1 VALHLECFVPVYN
14 EEQDLEANV
23 RRVVAFCR
31 EQVRA
36 PWRVTVLDNGST
48 DRTAA
53 VAAGLARG
61 SAEVRFVHYPEKGRG
76 RALRRAFL
84 SSDATWI
91 GYMDV
96 DLSTHLRA
104 LPEALRR
111 LEAGAVVVIGSRLL
125 TGSHTRRSLRR
136 EVLSRAY
143 NALVRTTFGST
154 VRDHQ
159 CGFKFLDNARCRE
172 LVARTEDDKWF
183 FDTELLILAERA
195 GVRIDEIPVDW
206 IEDLGSTVHVVRTIV
221 DDLRGMRRLYARAG
235 PVTRSCSGARR

>member
-1 VALHLECFVPVYN
+1 MALQLECFIPVYN

-31 EQVRA
+31 EQVEGA
-36 PWRVTVLDNGST
+36 WRVTVLDNGST

-53 VAAGLARG
+53 VAERLAHG
-61 SAEVRFVHYPEKGRG
+61 DSEVRSVHYPEKGRG
-76 RALRRAFL
+76 RALRQAFL

-111 LEAGAVVVIGSRLL
+111 LEAGAALVIGSRLL
-125 TGSHTRRSLRR
+125 PGSHTRRSLRR

-143 NALVRTTFGST
+143 NALVRTTFSST
-154 VRDHQ
+154 LRDHQ
-159 CGFKFLDNARCRE
+159 CGFKFLDNTRCRD

-195 GVRIDEIPVDW
+195 GVRIEEIPVEW
-206 IEDLGSTVHVVRTIV
+206 IEDLGSTVRVVRTIV
-221 DDLRGMRRLYARAG
+221 DDLRGMRRLYARVG
-235 PVTRSCSGARR
+235 PVTRSCSGAGR